1 VSSNPTLDFMVDW
14 NRGFSQL
21 RIFGFG
27 GVVCVSLGVWGAD
40 GTNCAFRGVGVPGGT
55 GENFTYGDGIR
66 YNLIIRC
73 DPVSYNL
80 IRKVQHEE
88 ATV

>member
-1 VSSNPTLDFMVDW
+1 MVDW
-14 NRGFSQL
+14 IL
-21 RIFGFG
+21 GFG
-27 GVVCVSLGVWGAD
+27 GVVGVSLGVWGAD

-73 DPVSYNL
+73 
-80 IRKVQHEE
+80 
-88 ATV
+88 